1 MTASW
6 YAIRSKPNKEDFL
19 AGQLE
24 AYGIEVFYPRVFV
37 KTVNPRARKVR
48 AYFPSYLFVHV
59 DLEKVNTSTLR
70 WMPGAVSLISFDG
83 EPASVPDLLIAA
95 IKRQVEFINA
105 SQKKFVDELK
115 SGDAVLV
122 QDGPFAG
129 YEAIFDGRISGRD
142 RVRVLLNFLQ
152 KRQVPID
159 LQEQQIGRLKRS

>member
-1 MTASW
+1 MTVAW

-24 AYGIEVFYPRVFV
+24 AYGIEVFYPRIFV

-48 AYFPSYLFVHV
+48 AYFPNYLFIHV
-59 DLEKVNTSTLR
+59 DLEKVSVSTLR

-83 EPASVPDLLIAA
+83 EPASVPDGLIAA
-95 IKRQVEFINA
+95 IQRQVEFINA
-105 SQKKFVDELK
+105 AQKNFVDGLK
-115 SGDAVLV
+115 AGDVVLV
-122 QDGPFAG
+122 QNGPFAG

-152 KRQVPID
+152 KRQVPLD
-159 LQEQQIGRLKRS
+159 LKEQQIGRVKRS

>member
-1 MTASW
+1 MALSW

-24 AYGIEVFYPRVFV
+24 AYGVEVFYPRIFV

-59 DLEKVNTSTLR
+59 DLEKVSTSTLR

-83 EPASVPDLLIAA
+83 EPAMVPDLLIAA
-95 IKRQVEFINA
+95 IRRQVEFINA
-105 SQKKFVDELK
+105 SQKKFVEELK
-115 SGDAVLV
+115 PGDSVLV

-152 KRQVPID
+152 KRQVPLD
-159 LQEQQIGRLKRS
+159 LQEGQIGRLKRS

>member
-1 MTASW
+1 MTVSW

-24 AYGIEVFYPRVFV
+24 AYGIEVFYPRIFV

-70 WMPGAVSLISFDG
+70 WMPGAISLISFDG

-105 SQKKFVDELK
+105 SQRKFVDELK

-159 LQEQQIGRLKRS
+159 LREQQIGRLKRS

>member
-1 MTASW
+1 MAVLW

-24 AYGIEVFYPRVFV
+24 AYGVEVFYPRIFV

-48 AYFPSYLFVHV
+48 PYFPSYLFVHV

-83 EPASVPDLLIAA
+83 EPAAVPDLLIST
-95 IKRQVEFINA
+95 IQRQIEFINA
-105 SQKKFVDELK
+105 SEKKFVDGLK
-115 SGDAVLV
+115 PGDSVLV

-159 LQEQQIGRLKRS
+159 LREQQIGRLKRS

>member
-1 MTASW
+1 MAVSW

-24 AYGIEVFYPRVFV
+24 AYGVEVFYPRIFV

-48 AYFPSYLFVHV
+48 PYFPSYLFVHV

-83 EPASVPDLLIAA
+83 EPAAVPDLLIST
-95 IKRQVEFINA
+95 IQRQIEFINA
-105 SQKKFVDELK
+105 SEKKFVDGLK
-115 SGDAVLV
+115 PGDSVLV

-159 LQEQQIGRLKRS
+159 LREQQIGRLKRS

>member
-1 MTASW
+1 MAVSW

-24 AYGIEVFYPRVFV
+24 AYGVEVFYPRIFV

-48 AYFPSYLFVHV
+48 PYFPSYLFVHV
-59 DLEKVNTSTLR
+59 DLEKVSTSTLR

-83 EPASVPDLLIAA
+83 EAAPVPDLLIAT
-95 IKRQVEFINA
+95 IQRQIELINV
-105 SQKKFVDELK
+105 SEKKFVDALK
-115 SGDAVLV
+115 PGDSVLV

-159 LQEQQIGRLKRS
+159 LSEQQIGRLKR